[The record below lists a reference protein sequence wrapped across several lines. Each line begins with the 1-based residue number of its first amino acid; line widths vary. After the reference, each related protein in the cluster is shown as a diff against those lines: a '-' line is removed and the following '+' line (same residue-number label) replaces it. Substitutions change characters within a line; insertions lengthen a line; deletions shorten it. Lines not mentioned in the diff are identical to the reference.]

1 MYLDSLP
8 PCPPSAAGAP
18 PPCVH
23 AAPVVLARPN
33 RAQLAILASWTN
45 QRARAR
51 HVGGKADKQDQTL
64 VHRSKPQQKR
74 RKAPRRSCLAACE
87 EHSRD
92 DIGIRVLCRPCE
104 GRATI
109 RCFAGLPGVQ
119 AETGNGHNLQHRG
132 RRQRRALARP
142 NVARKTPGTDVA
154 RHAAPCAAFLAATAF
169 LILGPPWWC
178 GGLSLFSLS
187 SRRRLLIRADASALI
202 TPIVTASVTIGL
214 LMRNVPWLA

>member
-1 MYLDSLP
+1 MQ
-8 PCPPSAAGAP
+8 PPSYSHAP
-18 PPCVH
+18 IVRNLP
-23 AAPVVLARPN
+23 
-33 RAQLAILASWTN
+33 SWHHG
-45 QRARAR
+45 QISVRARA
-51 HVGGKADKQDQTL
+51 T
-64 VHRSKPQQKR
+64 
-74 RKAPRRSCLAACE
+74 LAARRINKIKRWFTE
-87 EHSRD
+87 ANRSRSAGKPRGARAWPHARSTAVT
-92 DIGIRVLCRPCE
+92 ILESGCCAALARGGQQFAVSQVCRVS
-104 GRATI
+104 
-109 RCFAGLPGVQ
+109 Q

-178 GGLSLFSLS
+178 GGLSLFSSS

>member
-1 MYLDSLP
+1 MKMVVFLPARTYNSRSSSPLDPRDICPLSSEPAAKARGQCPAAQGAIRRGAAAMPSQPATLFSPLLCFWFVREREWELLLWLSNFQACLYLFASIDLYQKGSSLYLDSLP

-109 RCFAGLPGVQ
+109 RCFAGLPGV
-119 AETGNGHNLQHRG
+119 T
-132 RRQRRALARP
+132 
-142 NVARKTPGTDVA
+142 
-154 RHAAPCAAFLAATAF
+154 
-169 LILGPPWWC
+169 
-178 GGLSLFSLS
+178 S
-187 SRRRLLIRADASALI
+187 
-202 TPIVTASVTIGL
+202 
-214 LMRNVPWLA
+214 